1 MTFLYVDDT
10 CLTFQHENLKKIE
23 DQLNLNFYSLCNWF
37 IDSVLSIHLGEDKT
51 KFILFGTK
59 LNIKRAAN
67 H

>member
-1 MTFLYVDDT
+1 MAILYVDDR
-10 CLTFQHENLKKIE
+10 CLTFQHENVKKNE
-23 DQLNLNFYSLCNWF
+23 DQLNLDFYILCNWF
-37 IDSVLSIHLGEDKT
+37 IDSVLSIHLGEDKA